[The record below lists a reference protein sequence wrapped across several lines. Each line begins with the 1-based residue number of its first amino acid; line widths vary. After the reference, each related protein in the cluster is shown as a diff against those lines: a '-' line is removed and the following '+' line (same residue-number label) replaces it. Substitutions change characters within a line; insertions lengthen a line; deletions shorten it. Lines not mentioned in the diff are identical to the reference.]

1 MILLKLGSMYT
12 NLTGEDV
19 YFSIYLC
26 QKIIDASYSQAVV
39 DSSKL
44 KPVQERFADVASK
57 VVR

>member
-1 MILLKLGSMYT
+1 MYT
-12 NLTGEDV
+12 NLTGERV

-39 DSSKL
+39 DNSKL